1 MRQALSISLPTDAVR
16 FIQTQVKQRNFDSVS
31 EYVRHLL
38 SLDQELISEDEVLR
52 LHRSA
57 LRAHKAGK
65 TKVLKSLADL
75 M

>member
-16 FIQTQVKQRNFDSVS
+16 FIQTQVKQRDFSSVS
-31 EYVRHLL
+31 EYIRHLL
-38 SLDQELISEDEVLR
+38 NLDQELISEDEVLR

-57 LRAHKAGK
+57 LLAHKSGK